1 MGRQM
6 IEAQMSSTCRI
17 NAKGDG
23 GNTTDP
29 ETGEVTTPAGEL
41 IYEGKCRVRP
51 AGTQSQD
58 VESGGME
65 LASFDYLVTIPFSV
79 SAVLEGHRVTITGS
93 PDPALV
99 GTLVEVRKV
108 DRGEHISARRL
119 SCEEVQ

>member
-1 MGRQM
+1 
-6 IEAQMSSTCRI
+6 MSSTCRI

-29 ETGEVTTPAGEL
+29 ETGEVTTPAGTV

-58 VESGGME
+58 VESGGAE
-65 LASFDYLVTIPFSV
+65 LARFDYLVTVPFSV
-79 SAVLEGHRVTITGS
+79 SGVLEGHRVTITGS
-93 PDPALV
+93 PDLALV
-99 GTLVEVRKV
+99 NKLVEVRKV

-119 SCEEVQ
+119 SCEQVQ